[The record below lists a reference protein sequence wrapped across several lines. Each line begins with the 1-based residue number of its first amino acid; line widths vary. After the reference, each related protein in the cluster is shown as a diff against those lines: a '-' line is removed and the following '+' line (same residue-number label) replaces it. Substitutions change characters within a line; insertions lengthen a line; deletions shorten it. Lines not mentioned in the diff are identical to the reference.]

1 MMQSFRILIVDDD
14 PVISDLLQETLMTEG
29 YTVSRAT
36 NGAEALELMQDAVFH
51 LLITD
56 FSMPAIDGLTLLKIS
71 KRLMPH
77 LQVILMTASR
87 EKKVLDEAV
96 RLGVYV
102 VLSKPVGQKEI
113 LKTVKEILENKKCS
127 TGQVGMINLS

>member
-1 MMQSFRILIVDDD
+1 MTHSFRILIVDDD
-14 PVISDLLQETLMTEG
+14 PINSDLLQETLMTEG
-29 YTVSRAT
+29 YIVSRAT
-36 NGAEALELMQDAVFH
+36 NGAEALELMQDATFH

-87 EKKVLDEAV
+87 EKEVLDEAV

-102 VLSKPVGQKEI
+102 VLSKPIRQKEI
-113 LKTVKEILENKKCS
+113 LNTVKEILENKRCS
-127 TGQVGMINLS
+127 IGRRGMINLS

>member
-1 MMQSFRILIVDDD
+1 
-14 PVISDLLQETLMTEG
+14 MTEG

-113 LKTVKEILENKKCS
+113 LKTVKEILEIKNVQLGK
-127 TGQVGMINLS
+127 